1 LKRPVS
7 AALAV
12 ILGAMLF
19 ASFAGV
25 ASATPGRSTACSNCH
40 GGPNVPVTAVLQST
54 VGSNATYSV
63 SAPSADAIAVFSG
76 TTKRALIEA
85 TSGQF
90 TVPTGSTYTVYAVA
104 GPDTGDGIGTTQVTP
119 VAVVVDGTAPT
130 TVSDAAASYVGQAT
144 VHLLA
149 SDNAGGSGVSHTYYK
164 LDGAAQ
170 AQGTN
175 VVVSAV
181 GAHTLEFWSTDVAGN
196 VETHHFVNFTVVAMP
211 PATIYTPVAG
221 SSRYETA
228 VKASERTFAAG
239 AECVVIAT
247 GSNWPDA
254 LGGAA
259 LAAAENGPILLTDAR
274 SLPSAVADEI
284 GRLGATRAYILGGTG
299 AVSASVEQA
308 LAQLLGAG
316 NITRIGGA
324 NRYETAD
331 LVAAKSVEVL
341 NASGTYDGMAFVATG
356 ANFPDALAAAPVSAA
371 KGWPLYLA
379 GPTGLSA
386 GTKAAMASAGVDSV
400 AILGGTGAISTA
412 TENALKTLYGSAAV
426 TRLAG
431 ASRYD
436 TAVAVATWGCT
447 NAGLSWDGLA
457 IATGANFPDALAGGV
472 MQGMNGSVMLLTPQT
487 SLHSATAACL
497 GARKASIREVTYLGG
512 TGAVSTSVRSQV
524 SALLY

>member
-1 LKRPVS
+1 M
-7 AALAV
+7 
-12 ILGAMLF
+12 LGAMFF

-25 ASATPGRSTACSNCH
+25 AAATPSRTSPCSNCH
-40 GGPNVPVTAVLQST
+40 GGPNVAVSAVLQST
-54 VGSNATYSV
+54 VGSNATYNA
-63 SAPSADAIAVFSG
+63 SAPGADSIAVFSG
-76 TTKRALIEA
+76 TTKRAQINA
-85 TSGQF
+85 ASGQF

-104 GPDTGDGIGTTQVTP
+104 GPDTGDGLGSTQVSP
-119 VAVVVDGTAPT
+119 VAVIVDSTAPT
-130 TVSDAAASYVGQAT
+130 TVSDAVAAYVGKAT
-144 VHLLA
+144 IHLLA
-149 SDNAGGSGVSHTYYK
+149 SDNAGGSGVSNTYYK
-164 LDGAAQ
+164 VDGSAQ
-170 AQGTN
+170 AQGTT
-175 VVVSAV
+175 VVVSSV

-196 VETHHFVNFTVVAMP
+196 TETHRFVNFSVEAAP
-211 PATIYTPVAG
+211 PATIFTPVAG
-221 SSRYETA
+221 ASRYETA
-228 VKASERTFAAG
+228 VKASQRTFAGG

-247 GSNWPDA
+247 GANWPDA

-259 LAAAENGPILLTDAR
+259 LAAAENGPILLTD
-274 SLPSAVADEI
+274 SKTLPSAVADEI
-284 GRLGATRAYILGGTG
+284 ARLGASRAYILGGTG
-299 AVSASVEQA
+299 AVSSTVEDA
-308 LAQLLGAG
+308 LAALLGDG

-324 NRYETAD
+324 NRYATAD

-356 ANFPDALAAAPVSAA
+356 ANFPDALAAAPISAA

-400 AILGGTGAISTA
+400 AILGGTGAISTT
-412 TENALKTLYGSAAV
+412 TENGLKTLYGSTAV

-436 TAVAVATWGCT
+436 TAVAVATWGVT

-472 MQGMNGSVMLLTPQT
+472 MQGLNGSVMLLTPQT
-487 SLHSATAACL
+487 ALHSATATCL
-497 GARKASIREVTYLGG
+497 SARKATIREVTYLGG
-512 TGAVSTSVRSQV
+512 TGAVGTSVRTQV